1 MFSRKRHG
9 GAKGASIFF
18 GNFTRA
24 AAALRHLLHRLHALR
39 GAANDGAGKPRAATS
54 EQTEEPRIRHIRRS
68 RGRVRRD
75 SRGVRGGVSRASSA
89 EVSRHRGVGGEGDGV
104 DEAVR
109 YHRRA
114 DTAVEREGAVTIDQ
128 RGGGGER
135 GTAVRLDANLDSVD
149 GMDHEEPYHARHL
162 ASHGVRPRRGV
173 ILGARARRHRS
184 DGIRRAT
191 FVPSLPTETNMRT
204 KTRAERRGMREALTD
219 DPPTARTGAV
229 TGTST
234 LLK

>member
-1 MFSRKRHG
+1 MPQLLS
-9 GAKGASIFF
+9 ATCCTV
-18 GNFTRA
+18 FTRS
-24 AAALRHLLHRLHALR
+24 
-39 GAANDGAGKPRAATS
+39 AGPRT
-54 EQTEEPRIRHIRRS
+54 TELVSPAQPPPSRPRSHGLTHTAKSRPGPPGQSRRS
-68 RGRVRRD
+68 RRSLARFLRQ
-75 SRGVRGGVSRASSA
+75 
-89 EVSRHRGVGGEGDGV
+89 VSRHRGVGGEGDGV

-114 DTAVEREGAVTIDQ
+114 DTAVEREGPSRLT

-135 GTAVRLDANLDSVD
+135 GTAVRLDAILTVSM
-149 GMDHEEPYHARHL
+149 GWTTKSSTMPAIWPATAPTSGRHPWRSSST
-162 ASHGVRPRRGV
+162 AS
-173 ILGARARRHRS
+173 L